1 MLKAVPILLLALILV
16 ANVQGQSGPDE
27 DDQDEIVNGISYFRI
42 FVFSYNRKSK
52 LYFRQVMAL
61 YLKPFLNGVIAIG

>member
-27 DDQDEIVNGISYFRI
+27 DDQDGIVNGISYFRI
-42 FVFSYNRKSK
+42 FVQQKIKAVFQAGDST
-52 LYFRQVMAL
+52 
-61 YLKPFLNGVIAIG
+61 